1 MTISLK
7 ELKCTPDTLRE
18 AIAEAN
24 GLACGRV
31 EVAHVAHLDPVTRF
45 LRPLRTKEE
54 TRVFCRLIAR
64 RRVGVVESPRGEERG
79 RARRALILRRFV

>member
-1 MTISLK
+1 MYAGDASS
-7 ELKCTPDTLRE
+7 E

-64 RRVGVVESPRGEERG
+64 RRVGVVESPRGDSTKRH
-79 RARRALILRRFV
+79 ARRALILRRFV